1 MHSSLTPAYVLHS
14 RPYRDTSALVD
25 LLTLEHG
32 VQRAVWRGARKTR
45 GSVTAQPFIPL
56 LVAVAGRGELKT
68 LVQAEAAGS
77 YLSLKGDAL
86 FSGLYL
92 NELLVRLLAPADPQT
107 LIFAAYQRALEELA
121 REEAV
126 EPILRQFEWLL
137 LEVMGYGF
145 SLTEDARGAPVQ
157 AQANYVWQ
165 AEEGLQKLPQ
175 MPPDQAPPGLPGAGL
190 LAMAEQDWSSVIAL
204 RTAKKLMRQALAVH
218 LGSRPLVSRQLFT
231 SPGSIP
237 RGDRS

>member
-25 LLTLEHG
+25 LLTLRDG
-32 VQRAVWRGARKTR
+32 LQRVVWRGARKTR
-45 GSVTAQPFIPL
+45 GGVSAQPFIPL

-77 YLSLKGDAL
+77 YLALKGDAL
-86 FSGLYL
+86 FSGMYL
-92 NELLVRLLAPADPQT
+92 NELLLRLIVPADPQT
-107 LIFAAYQRALEELA
+107 LVFAGYQSALDELA
-121 REEAV
+121 RGEGV
-126 EPILRQFEWLL
+126 EPVLRRFEWLL

-145 SLTEDARGAPVQ
+145 SLIEDASGAPIESDSV
-157 AQANYVWQ
+157 YVWQ
-165 AEEGLQKLPQ
+165 AEEGLHKLIDAQ
-175 MPPDQAPPGLPGAGL
+175 PDDGRPGLPGAGL
-190 LAMAEQDWSSVIAL
+190 LAMAAQDWGSVLAL

-218 LGSRPLVSRQLFT
+218 LGSRPLVSRQLF
-231 SPGSIP
+231 SPPGSIP